1 MKENLL
7 SLNLEYFV
15 LILNNKFNKTMCKI
29 TVTLKD
35 IAIKPEHFYD
45 CVTREEVL
53 DAVSIIC
60 QEAYNCDEEAIQS
73 IDIPEEFW
81 ADWEVNHNV
90 EDDNC
95 D

>member
-7 SLNLEYFV
+7 KANYVFFV
-15 LILNNKFNKTMCKI
+15 LILNNKFNKTMCEI
-29 TVTLKD
+29 TVTLRD
-35 IAIKPEHFYD
+35 ITIKPEHFYD

-53 DAVSIIC
+53 DEVYIIC
-60 QEAYNCDEEAIQS
+60 QEAYNCNEDIIQS
-73 IDIPEEFW
+73 INIPEEFW

-90 EDDNC
+90 ENDNC